1 MKRTALGM
9 ALLLASAVTSRAET
23 ASDQEEIAQIERDFA
38 SLQISKDPLLLARV
52 AARMDPGFRFID
64 PASADAGASKT
75 ELLAL
80 ITSDK
85 LVVQSMEFRPFTIRV
100 FGTTAIVEGV
110 NTGRASFGGADVSG
124 SFSWV
129 DVFEKKAGRWTWL
142 YSQSGKIGDKLSDRE
157 TCSRPPPCPATHPG
171 FVVSR

>member
-1 MKRTALGM
+1 MKWVMGI
-9 ALLLASAVTSRAET
+9 LLLAPAATCCAATS
-23 ASDQEEIAQIERDFA
+23 SDQEEIAQIERDFA
-38 SLQISKDPLLLARV
+38 SVQISKDPALLARV
-52 AARMDPGFRFID
+52 EGRMDPRFRFVD

-80 ITSDK
+80 IASDK

-110 NTGRASFGGADVSG
+110 NTGRASFGGTDVSG

-129 DVFEKKAGRWTWL
+129 DVFERKAGRWIWL

-157 TCSRPPPCPATHPG
+157 TCSRPPPCPVTQPG
-171 FVVSR
+171 FVVGR